1 MLLVLKMCNK
11 NGHMITVRIDFMTH
25 LVL

>member
-1 MLLVLKMCNK
+1 MLLVIKMCNK
-11 NGHMITVRIDFMTH
+11 NPHMITVRIDFMTH